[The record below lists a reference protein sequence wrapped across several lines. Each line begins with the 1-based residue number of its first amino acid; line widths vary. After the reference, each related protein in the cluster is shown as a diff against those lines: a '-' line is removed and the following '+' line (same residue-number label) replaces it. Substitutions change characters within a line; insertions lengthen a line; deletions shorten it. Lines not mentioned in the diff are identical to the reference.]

1 VSKCHVC
8 GLPDTQTVLVKC
20 QWFGRGT
27 KWVCVDC
34 LRSRALT
41 DVAVRRPHRPDP
53 ADAGQARPDAV
64 R

>member
-1 VSKCHVC
+1 MSKCHVC

-27 KWVCVDC
+27 KWLCVEC
-34 LRSRALT
+34 LRSRAIT
-41 DVAVRRPHRPDP
+41 DGAARGAGRSDP
-53 ADAGQARPDAV
+53 APGRARPEAA